1 MGGDLIG
8 SVVKTMSDSTCI
20 LIATVGISI
29 TTGFTSNV
37 STAQVFLPILG
48 EIAEAK
54 CLSVDMIMYPA
65 AVACSYAFILP
76 ISTAPNAIAFS
87 TGKLVTT
94 DMLKVGS
101 VVNVLLVLIT
111 WLWTVYTPIL
121 KMSLPGNNYMCEN
134 EHCQLKPE
142 EASESFNMFCDYN
155 NYVNATTTTAPLTT

>member
-54 CLSVDMIMYPA
+54 CLSVDTILYPA

-94 DMLKVGS
+94 DMLKAGS
-101 VVNVLLVLIT
+101 IVNVILVVVT
-111 WLWTVYTPIL
+111 WVWTVYTPIL
-121 KMSLPGNNYMCEN
+121 EWTLPDNMEICGNDNCAKLGLQLPG
-134 EHCQLKPE
+134 HC
-142 EASESFNMFCDYN
+142 N
-155 NYVNATTTTAPLTT
+155 